1 MKKYL
6 HGIDMTADPHL
17 VAAALLAK
25 NREKYGDLT
34 MMADPPESGSE
45 DPSNDDPK
53 DGDLNAPG
61 KRQETSEG
69 DKGYPPDTPVKDMT
83 AEQRAAYDADKR
95 EKNRQQ
101 REQWRDATRG
111 KTPEQIK
118 ADLAELDN
126 LRQANESAVETAVR
140 EARADERTKVLAE
153 TNDRLSKAMLRTAL
167 NARGKSDEQID
178 QILSTTAL
186 SAFVVEGDVAD
197 DKVAAYADLIA
208 GPVTGGGNSWTGT
221 GQGRSNPSR
230 PSGLQAGREAYRQQ
244 RKPAQ
249 TN

>member
-45 DPSNDDPK
+45 DPPGDGGDPSSGEPNSSN
-53 DGDLNAPG
+53 
-61 KRQETSEG
+61 G

-167 NARGKSDEQID
+167 SARGKSDEQID

>member
-25 NREKYGDLT
+25 NREKYGDLV

-45 DPSNDDPK
+45 DPPNDPPGDGGDPPSGEPNSSN
-53 DGDLNAPG
+53 
-61 KRQETSEG
+61 G

-167 NARGKSDEQID
+167 SARGKSDEQID

-186 SAFVVEGDVAD
+186 AAFVVEGDVAD

-208 GPVTGGGNSWTGT
+208 GPVTGASNQWSGT
-221 GQGRSNPSR
+221 GQGTSSPPPSR
-230 PSGLQAGREAYRQQ
+230 MSGKEIREKYL
-244 RKPAQ
+244 K
-249 TN
+249 